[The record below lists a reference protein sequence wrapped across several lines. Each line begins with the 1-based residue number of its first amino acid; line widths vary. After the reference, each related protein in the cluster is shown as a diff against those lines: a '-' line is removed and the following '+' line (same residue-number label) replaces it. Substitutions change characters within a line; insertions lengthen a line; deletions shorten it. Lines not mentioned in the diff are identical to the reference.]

1 MNAIEIKLKESQ
13 TTALNNINTSLDDLR
28 VAVDGNDNYLQLKEI
43 DNSINSMVEQ
53 LFELNKTMTNIAES
67 LRVIKFKK

>member
-13 TTALNNINTSLDDLR
+13 ITALNNINTSLDDLR
-28 VAVDGNDNYLQLKEI
+28 VAVDGTDNYLHLKDI

-67 LRVIKFKK
+67 LRAIKFNK